1 MAALNWR
8 SLRGHQRSF
17 NTTWLLAISLVR
29 TPSWRNRPLKR
40 PIVWIL
46 INRNIKLILNTWRRQ
61 MLKIRPRKLWSNLWQ
76 LIGDLISQWT
86 THITVSPG
94 MIQRQATRL
103 WGQKES
109 SSGKGLKTHHPCS
122 KALAQSI
129 DLGIVLKRGKGRETN
144 QWPKKAS
151 IRNGSRV

>member
-8 SLRGHQRSF
+8 SLRGHPQSF
-17 NTTWLLAISLVR
+17 NITWLLVISLVR

-40 PIVWIL
+40 PIVWIS

-61 MLKIRPRKLWSNLWQ
+61 MLKIRPRKLWSNLWR

-86 THITVSPG
+86 TRTTVSQG
-94 MIQRQATRL
+94 MIRRQATRL
-103 WGQKES
+103 CGQKES
-109 SSGKGLKTHHPCS
+109 SSGKELKTHHPCN

-129 DLGIVLKRGKGRETN
+129 DLGIVLKRGKGKGTN

-151 IRNGSRV
+151 IRNGSQV